1 MRIILSSLVVI
12 GAQWGDEGKGRYV
25 DYLANKADYVIRYQG
40 GNNAG
45 HTIVLEDKKYGLHLV
60 PSGIFTGKY
69 CVIGNGVVIDPKS
82 LLAEMKMI
90 EEAGYSC
97 EKLFISDRA
106 HVVMPYHIRI
116 DQLSEKLKGDKKI
129 GTTIKGIGPCYTD
142 KYARIGI
149 RMCDLLEPEIFAE
162 KLTSVLSEKNIVIE
176 KVYGG
181 QAMDFDEIFNE
192 YIEYGNQLRNYICD
206 TVAMIQ
212 NGYKENKHMLFEG
225 AQGALLDIDYGTYP
239 YVTSSHPISGGVCV
253 GSGIGP
259 NMIDQV
265 VGVVKVYTSRV
276 GKGPFI
282 TELFDEV
289 GDNIREKGGE
299 YGTTTGRPRRI
310 GWLDLVALKYS
321 ASINGLTSIG
331 LTRMDTLAGV
341 ENLKIC
347 IGYELD
353 GKEIDYLPASL
364 TEMAKVK
371 PIYKEMKGWKEISG
385 DASFEQLPDEAKEYI
400 LEIEAQTGLP
410 VSLIGIGPER
420 SQCIMRAEL
429 WK

>member
-1 MRIILSSLVVI
+1 MILSSLVVI

-45 HTIVLEDKKYGLHLV
+45 HTIVLEDKKYGLHLI

-162 KLTSVLSEKNIVIE
+162 KLTSVLSEKNIVIQ

-181 QAMDFDEIFNE
+181 EAMDFDEIYNE
-192 YIEYGNQLRNYICD
+192 YMEYGNLLKSYISD

-212 NGYKENKHMLFEG
+212 NGYKENKNMLFEG

-259 NMIDQV
+259 NMLDQV

-289 GDNIREKGGE
+289 GDSIREKGGE

-385 DASFEQLPDEAKEYI
+385 DATFAELPDEAKKYI

-420 SQCIMRAEL
+420 SQCIMRDEL